1 MYENLDQ
8 LWKASAMDKEKIE
21 DLKTQVEQLKLREK
35 AVINDIHKLE
45 DHITDLVKW
54 AKDIQSSAFLSS
66 EYKKSKKPKK
76 PSIDSLKTDFFI

>member
-21 DLKTQVEQLKLREK
+21 DLKTQVEQLKLRER

-45 DHITDLVKW
+45 DHITDLIKW
-54 AKDIQSSAFLSS
+54 AKDIQSSPFL
-66 EYKKSKKPKK
+66 KKPEK

>member
-66 EYKKSKKPKK
+66 EYKKKINNNF
-76 PSIDSLKTDFFI
+76 SINCN